1 MDPFDE
7 SNINS
12 LNVVHH
18 CLSFLDANHTKN
30 KSCLVSKSWNNH
42 CTHETIWQI
51 YTIRDFNQKTK
62 QVPISELRA
71 HRAHIPTSYSTL
83 YTGGINYDTPT
94 KLIVTVST
102 FREVWSCWKRL
113 NKRTGLTNNLHYL
126 KFATAW
132 EKVLSWN
139 ENNMPHLLR
148 TDAAYSKATNLCLGE
163 YVDASLWSK
172 YSSDIDLTSIHS
184 DVKAFFACNNGQNW
198 DNLNNK
204 YDMHTSGQIG
214 GFNVYSEY
222 QCSVL
227 VNVQK
232 AIKMASALKL
242 NERDPDLQLL
252 PVTGPFGMYQGTKLY
267 RFACVDLK
275 TGFMYYVCIQND
287 VNMYCCIPMELSEES
302 IKQRIALASSKKT
315 RSTSSRS
322 STKSTSSTSSTNS
335 TNVMVPITILDWWE
349 EFVHRLTTN
358 NYMTRNIFPNPHPAN
373 HGIDLFPR
381 NHPLMVSHTTNGI
394 CVEASTIHLGNNEM
408 GWTYSIRL
416 KLIDVTQL
424 PGYIETT
431 KSDETNPN
439 QMYGAQLM
447 SRHWVITNGD
457 TGSVRHVDG
466 PGVVGCFPILHKDG
480 YIDIQPHSQNST
492 SSLNNQGWFIYQSMS
507 GALPYGSTFGGTLTF
522 IINRDGKSK
531 HVSNVSSKNSL
542 QFEVQVPTFK
552 LSKQEYYY

>member
-1 MDPFDE
+1 MVVEVVVVAVEEDDDVSPSFACVSGGTLVCTRSQRVVIWFVFFKLFSSELLKKEGVKYLDFLILFSQTVYSLSRRQRRHHSLLFWSHLRLLSTHPFPNYYTMDPFDE

-51 YTIRDFNQKTK
+51 YTIRDFNHRTK

-148 TDAAYSKATNLCLGE
+148 TDAACSKATNLCLGE

-214 GFNVYSEY
+214 GFNVYNEY

-232 AIKMASALKL
+232 AINMASALKL

-252 PVTGPFGMYQGTKLY
+252 PVTGMFGMYQGTKLY

-275 TGFMYYVCIQND
+275 TGFMYYVCIHIC
-287 VNMYCCIPMELSEES
+287 MYL
-302 IKQRIALASSKKT
+302 L
-315 RSTSSRS
+315 
-322 STKSTSSTSSTNS
+322 
-335 TNVMVPITILDWWE
+335 
-349 EFVHRLTTN
+349 
-358 NYMTRNIFPNPHPAN
+358 
-373 HGIDLFPR
+373 
-381 NHPLMVSHTTNGI
+381 
-394 CVEASTIHLGNNEM
+394 
-408 GWTYSIRL
+408 
-416 KLIDVTQL
+416 
-424 PGYIETT
+424 
-431 KSDETNPN
+431 
-439 QMYGAQLM
+439 
-447 SRHWVITNGD
+447 
-457 TGSVRHVDG
+457 
-466 PGVVGCFPILHKDG
+466 
-480 YIDIQPHSQNST
+480 
-492 SSLNNQGWFIYQSMS
+492 
-507 GALPYGSTFGGTLTF
+507 
-522 IINRDGKSK
+522 
-531 HVSNVSSKNSL
+531 
-542 QFEVQVPTFK
+542 
-552 LSKQEYYY
+552 